1 MNEPFQLEVT
11 YQNKPYEFH
20 AAFQRYGY
28 TYRIVVVI
36 NEVNYIFVP
45 DEEGNYRVI
54 GTPASNNQVETGL
67 LRTIAEKLRSIQ
79 DSQV

>member
-1 MNEPFQLEVT
+1 MNEPFLLTVT
-11 YQNKPYEFH
+11 YQNKPYELP

-36 NEVNYIFVP
+36 DDSNYIFEP

-54 GTPASNNQVETGL
+54 REVPAQVQIDAGL
-67 LRTIAEKLRSIQ
+67 LRAVAEKLQAIQ
-79 DSQV
+79 L

>member
-1 MNEPFQLEVT
+1 MNEPFQLTVT

-36 NEVNYIFVP
+36 DEVNYIFEP
-45 DEEGNYRVI
+45 DEEGQYRVI
-54 GTPASNNQVETGL
+54 GNPSSGTEVDTGL
-67 LRTIAEKLRSIQ
+67 LQVIAEKIKALQ
-79 DSQV
+79 DSSI